1 LGTRPGTGAG
11 NREDPM
17 EKSTLTLQP
26 SEQAV
31 IAAASRIFAAYIV
44 SDQVQE
50 GQEQGWL
57 ERALREAVW
66 LAKHADDSV
75 TSDDEMS

>member
-1 LGTRPGTGAG
+1 
-11 NREDPM
+11 M

-31 IAAASRIFAAYIV
+31 VEAASRIYAAYIV

-66 LAKHADDSV
+66 LAQHADNRV